1 MKIQSLNGLHDIVDR
16 SILLKL
22 RCLLKREMIKEDY
35 WLNMCWLLILHTFN
49 NESYLIVDSGMN
61 KYWPVF
67 MLATLKNVLQNYR
80 KNHSLNRL
88 LLF

>member
-22 RCLLKREMIKEDY
+22 RCLLKREMINEDY

>member
-35 WLNMCWLLILHTFN
+35 WLNMCWPLILHTFN

-61 KYWPVF
+61 RYWPVF

>member
-1 MKIQSLNGLHDIVDR
+1 MKIQSLNGLHDIVDS

-61 KYWPVF
+61 RYWPIF

-80 KNHSLNRL
+80 KP
-88 LLF
+88 FAI